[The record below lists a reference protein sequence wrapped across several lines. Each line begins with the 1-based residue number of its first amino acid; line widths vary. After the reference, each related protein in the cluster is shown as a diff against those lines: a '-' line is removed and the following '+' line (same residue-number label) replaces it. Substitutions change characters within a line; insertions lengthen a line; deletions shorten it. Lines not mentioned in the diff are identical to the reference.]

1 MVVALLREWQNKIPL
16 PVAYKSKKKQAAA
29 SKRHY
34 ERNKKKIIARSY
46 ERTKKHRK
54 WARDY
59 VDRVKQMFH
68 CVDCGESEDVLLDFD
83 HVRGEKRE
91 NISDMVYQ
99 GYSIKSIKDEIRKCE
114 VRCANCHRRKTRS
127 RKRK

>member
-1 MVVALLREWQNKIPL
+1 MVLQKEWQNEIPL
-16 PVAYKSKKKQAAA
+16 PVAYKNKKDQAAA

-34 ERNKKKIIARSY
+34 EKNKKKIIARSY
-46 ERTKKHRK
+46 ERTKRHRK

-59 VDRVKQMFH
+59 VDRIKRMFH
-68 CVDCGESEDVLLDFD
+68 CLDCGETEDVLLDFD
-83 HVRGEKRE
+83 HVKGEKRA
-91 NISDMVYQ
+91 NISDMIYQ

-127 RKRK
+127 RKHK